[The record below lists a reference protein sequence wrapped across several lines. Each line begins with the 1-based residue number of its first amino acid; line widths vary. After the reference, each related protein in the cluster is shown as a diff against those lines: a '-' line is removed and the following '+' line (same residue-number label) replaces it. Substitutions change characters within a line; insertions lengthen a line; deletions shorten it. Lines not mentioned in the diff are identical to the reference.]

1 MLTLPSLPDIAAA
14 RRTIPIVEHLA
25 AELDPADATRV
36 ERLAARLLAAEP
48 ALGATRVFG
57 PRVSAGVDDGPAL
70 LFEDHSEI
78 ALFSGG
84 GNANLQYRSLLLA
97 GDGDLVVIGGQR
109 SPDFEAYCRNVL
121 ALGAP
126 AVASVARTPNAISPS
141 LAKRCAAN
149 AETLGAICRLAREHG
164 QLNLIPYI
172 GTGHAWTLAGLIA
185 RRTGARVTVAA
196 PPARLT
202 RRVNDKLWFAARVQE
217 VLGRAALPPSYH
229 AFGLASLTGR
239 LAALARRFERV
250 VIKVPDSAGSAGN
263 LVFDS
268 ASLRGEGL
276 RSLRYRLI
284 RQLRG
289 LGWHSRFPLMVGVWD
304 CAVLSSPSVQLW
316 IPQREAGP
324 PIVEGVFEQLVE
336 GAEGSFVG
344 AVPCRVPARL
354 RERLAAEAMRL
365 AVLLQRLGYF
375 GRCSFDAVLAGE
387 RYGNAQVHWIEC
399 NGRWGG
405 TSLPMTLANRLV
417 GDWASRSL
425 MIVQRTHL
433 DNPARSLRSV
443 LAALDPLLF
452 RPGATESGVVLLT
465 PGGIEHGN
473 GLHFLLLGAR
483 EDDLRRQA
491 RALEREFGQAAGA
504 QA

>member
-1 MLTLPSLPDIAAA
+1 MKTRSS
-14 RRTIPIVEHLA
+14 IPIVEHLH
-25 AELDPADATRV
+25 V
-36 ERLAARLLAAEP
+36 RLAPAQVDRIVRLAQKLLADEP
-48 ALGATRVFG
+48 ALASTAAFG
-57 PRVSAGVDDGPAL
+57 NQVTSGIDEGPAL
-70 LFEDHSEI
+70 LFEDHAEI
-78 ALFSGG
+78 SLFERRGDVS
-84 GNANLQYRSLLLA
+84 LQYRALLLA
-97 GDGDLVVIGGQR
+97 GEGDLVLIGGGR
-109 SPDFEAYCRNVL
+109 SPAFEAYCRD
-121 ALGAP
+121 ALGLGATRVLGVAP
-126 AVASVARTPNAISPS
+126 LPRGARADS
-141 LAKRCAAN
+141 LARRCAED
-149 AETLGAICRLAREHG
+149 AETFAAVVEAARRHGRLT
-164 QLNLIPYI
+164 LVPYI
-172 GTGHAWTLAGLIA
+172 GAGQAWSLAANIA
-185 RRTGARVTVAA
+185 AQSGVCVSVAA
-196 PPARLT
+196 PPPRLT
-202 RRVNDKLWFAARVQE
+202 RRVNDKLWFANCVQQL
-217 VLGRAALPPSYH
+217 LGRAALPPSYH
-229 AFGLASLTGR
+229 AFGPAALAGR
-239 LAALARRFERV
+239 VAALARRHARV

-443 LAALDPLLF
+443 LGALDPLLF
-452 RPGATESGVVLLT
+452 RPGATEGGVVLLT

-483 EDDLRRQA
+483 EEDLKRQA
-491 RALEREFGQAAGA
+491 RVLEREFGQAAGA